1 MAGCSLAKGCLGMVY
16 WTMFSLGALGLGGC
30 ASCRTETVTNCT
42 EEQQEIGRLREQL
55 AWKDAEISRLQAHR
69 EARVKELEETTVQAA
84 RAEVKLRRVASE
96 AEVAS
101 RLAEAEVALQ
111 ARPDGPENPLQGL
124 SRQLLD
130 KALATFQRGEH
141 SEAADLTAQARQLID
156 MQLANEAAPDRQDTS
171 ESSFKVA
178 IPLRIQVDARLRSQ
192 PGTSA
197 DVLAILPAA
206 TPVTAIGFHGLWL
219 QVQTPDR
226 TTGWVS
232 SKLVTLP

>member
-1 MAGCSLAKGCLGMVY
+1 MQFGEGMHGRGILGDILPGRIWSRWLRQLAGRDDHKLH
-16 WTMFSLGALGLGGC
+16 GG
-30 ASCRTETVTNCT
+30 T
-42 EEQQEIGRLREQL
+42 QEIGRLREQL

-101 RLAEAEVALQ
+101 QLAEAEVALQ
-111 ARPDGPENPLQGL
+111 VRPDASASPLQGL
-124 SRQLLD
+124 ARQLLD

-156 MQLANEAAPDRQDTS
+156 MQLANEATPDRKAAP

-178 IPLRIQVDARLRSQ
+178 IPTAHPGGHPTAPSARHRCRRSGDIASRHPGDGARL
-192 PGTSA
+192 PWI
-197 DVLAILPAA
+197 VAA
-206 TPVTAIGFHGLWL
+206 G
-219 QVQTPDR
+219 PDPEPDHR
-226 TTGWVS
+226 LGVE
-232 SKLVTLP
+232 

>member
-1 MAGCSLAKGCLGMVY
+1 MEGCSLTKGCLGAVY
-16 WTMFSLGALGLGGC
+16 WTMFSLVVLGLGGC
-30 ASCRTETVTNCT
+30 ATSRPETVTNCT

-55 AWKDAEISRLQAHR
+55 AWKDAEISRLQTHR
-69 EARVKELEETTVQAA
+69 EARVKELEQTTVQAA

-111 ARPDGPENPLQGL
+111 ARPDAPESPLQEL
-124 SRQLLD
+124 ARQLLD

-156 MQLANEAAPDRQDTS
+156 MQLTIEAAPDRQAAP

-192 PGTSA
+192 PGTGA
-197 DVLAILPAA
+197 GVLAILPAA
-206 TPVTAIGFHGLWL
+206 TPVTALGFHGLWL
-219 QVQTPDR
+219 QVQTPNR

-232 SKLVTLP
+232 SELVTLP

>member
-1 MAGCSLAKGCLGMVY
+1 MGAVY
-16 WTMFSLGALGLGGC
+16 WAIFSLGAFALGGC
-30 ASCRTETVTNCT
+30 ASWRAETTTNCT
-42 EEQQEIGRLREQL
+42 EELQEIGRLREQL

-101 RLAEAEVALQ
+101 QLAEAEVALQ
-111 ARPDGPENPLQGL
+111 VRPDASASPLQGL
-124 SRQLLD
+124 ARQLLD

-156 MQLANEAAPDRQDTS
+156 MQLANAATPDRKAAP

-178 IPLRIQVDARLRSQ
+178 IPLRIQVDTRLRRQ
-192 PGTSA
+192 PGTGA

-206 TPVTAIGFHGLWL
+206 TPVTALGFHGLWL
-219 QVQTPDR
+219 QVQTPNR

-232 SKLVTLP
+232 SELVTLP